1 MRRRAAAMPYAI
13 PLHFSHCRRR
23 RCRCRRRVDGR
34 RRGERRE
41 FRRCSLSSLLSPHDI
56 LQLQLLLFA
65 ANTYIQTNRRT
76 NERTNGRRAEMRSSS
91 SSSHLPSLLFYVKSS
106 NPLSLVSSKEGR
118 TAQQPRVGGRWLVAP
133 PRQVL
138 NFALLNWLPCSRSVS
153 ISRGRLR
160 SQCRRQSPLFPTNR
174 SYIGRSLAKGRSR
187 QGKERTG
194 LAQLVRQN
202 APPIKEI
209 RRSS

>member
-1 MRRRAAAMPYAI
+1 MPSLFISPIVVVVA
-13 PLHFSHCRRR
+13 
-23 RCRCRRRVDGR
+23 VAVVVGWMGGDEA
-34 RRGERRE
+34 RGENSGVVH
-41 FRRCSLSSLLSPHDI
+41 FLLYYPPTTSFSSSFSF
-56 LQLQLLLFA
+56 FA
-65 ANTYIQTNRRT
+65 ANTYIRTNRRT